1 MPHKDPVTEEVAAEV
16 RSRDIIQRWVN
27 LMTWFKV
34 DPEDL
39 SESMSMFRSA
49 QENHCVAQIV
59 DPIDSGPC
67 SGRLTLDHVHRVK
80 GGMMG
85 KRAPS
90 DPEHLVTLCHFHHL
104 ESRAGHIW
112 ALAHKDML
120 RAYLEAIYGP
130 LEQGRGD

>member
-1 MPHKDPVTEEVAAEV
+1 MPRSDPVTAEVAEEV

-27 LMTWFKV
+27 LLTWFQV
-34 DPEDL
+34 DTEDL
-39 SESMSMFRSA
+39 TEVMSMFRAA

-59 DPIDSGPC
+59 DPLESGHC
-67 SGRLTLDHVHRVK
+67 SGRSTLDHVHRMK

-90 DPEHLVTLCHFHHL
+90 DPQHLVSLCAFHHL
-104 ESRAGHIW
+104 GEGDKGGRIW
-112 ALAHKDML
+112 ALAHKGQL

-130 LEQGRGD
+130 EHQDP